1 MNEYLLGGLA
11 VALLVLLLL
20 WVARALRR
28 RPVVRRPRGERDP
41 GDVVPS
47 PTRSGDE
54 LDTISAVHALPAAR
68 TVPGATL
75 QRRAEQ
81 EAEEAELAARAEAD
95 REAAEWEAQLL
106 AQQLAQEE
114 HERSRVAAES
124 AAASDLDLLD
134 ATDTAIDTAPDT
146 VSAAESEPS
155 TQPPSAFDEQAVL
168 EALAREAAEWEARL
182 AAQQLADAERQAA
195 EEAEAAAQ
203 AQRVAEE
210 QAAQARAEQLAAQR
224 AQQLEAERQAQ
235 EAAAARALA
244 EQQAQAE
251 AAARQAA
258 AALPQAPDV
267 VEAPVAPVAAAVAPS
282 GAAVPPVEPVSRTP
296 EQCRVMVA
304 DDSKVVRVKTS
315 RLLAKHAYQVALAED
330 GLDALRQI
338 ADAPPDVL
346 ITDVEMPHMDGFALT
361 RQLRND
367 PRTAHIPI
375 VMITADDQKHRAEA
389 LDAGVSVLLSKP
401 YPEDELL
408 SYLQSTMAGLVPA
421 H

>member
-68 TVPGATL
+68 TMPGATL
-75 QRRAEQ
+75 PRRAEQ

-124 AAASDLDLLD
+124 AATSDLDLLD
-134 ATDTAIDTAPDT
+134 ATDTAPDT
-146 VSAAESEPS
+146 VSAEESEPS

-258 AALPQAPDV
+258 AVLPAPAV
-267 VEAPVAPVAAAVAPS
+267 VVAPVAAAVAPS

-408 SYLQSTMAGLVPA
+408 SYLQSTMARLVPA

>member
-1 MNEYLLGGLA
+1 MNEYLLGGMA

-20 WVARALRR
+20 WVARVLRR
-28 RPVVRRPRGERDP
+28 RPVVRRPRSERGP
-41 GDVVPS
+41 VEEGLS
-47 PTRSGDE
+47 PTRSADE
-54 LDTISAVHALPAAR
+54 LDTISAVHALPATR
-68 TVPGATL
+68 SVLGDGL

-81 EAEEAELAARAEAD
+81 ATAELADRAEAD

-106 AQQLAQEE
+106 AQQLAQETN
-114 HERSRVAAES
+114 ERSRFAAES
-124 AAASDLDLLD
+124 GYASDLDSDLD
-134 ATDTAIDTAPDT
+134 LADPPDTAPAVD
-146 VSAAESEPS
+146 SELP
-155 TQPPSAFDEQAVL
+155 TQPPSVFDEQAVL
-168 EALAREAAEWEARL
+168 EALAREAAEWEAQL

-195 EEAEAAAQ
+195 EAAEAKAEAEAQ
-203 AQRVAEE
+203 ARRAAEE

-224 AQQLEAERQAQ
+224 AQQLAAERQAQ

-244 EQQAQAE
+244 EQLAQAE

-258 AALPQAPDV
+258 AVPPRALEVD
-267 VEAPVAPVAAAVAPS
+267 VAPEAVAAPNGAV
-282 GAAVPPVEPVSRTP
+282 VPPVESVPRTP
-296 EQCRVMVA
+296 EQCLVMVA

-315 RLLAKHAYQVALAED
+315 RLLAKHAYRVALAED

-375 VMITADDQKHRAEA
+375 VMITADDLKHRAEA
-389 LDAGVSVLLSKP
+389 FDAGVSVLLSKP

-408 SYLQSTMAGLVPA
+408 SYLQSTLAGLAPA

>member
-54 LDTISAVHALPAAR
+54 LDTISAVHALPAAQTR
-68 TVPGATL
+68 SGATL

-81 EAEEAELAARAEAD
+81 EAEAAELAARAEAD

-106 AQQLAQEE
+106 AQQLAQEA

-134 ATDTAIDTAPDT
+134 ATDTAPDS

-267 VEAPVAPVAAAVAPS
+267 VEVPVAPVAAAVAPS

-408 SYLQSTMAGLVPA
+408 SYLQSTMAHLVPA